1 MKKIALVLLLSGAYS
16 LNAVWY
22 NPLPAL
28 KKIDYKTTAKTV
40 LDGMRTKVT
49 ENWWRTGCIAG
60 LASLTY
66 AKRKP
71 LKRKVNGMLV
81 KVGLRSEKR

>member
-1 MKKIALVLLLSGAYS
+1 MKKVALALLFSVAYS

-28 KKIDYKTTAKTV
+28 KKINYKATAKTV
-40 LDGMRTKVT
+40 LDVTRNKVT
-49 ENWWRTGCIAG
+49 ENWWRTGCVAG

-71 LKRKVNGMLV
+71 LKRKVNRMLV
-81 KVGLRSEKR
+81 KV